1 MKRITGSVVVCAA
14 AGALAAGA
22 LAAGAL
28 FCEPGAS
35 TTATPAPAGTVRI
48 EGFAF
53 APATARRG
61 ASVTIVNG
69 DGVDHTV
76 TADAGTFNVKA
87 RGGASVTFRAP
98 ARPGTYT
105 FFCAIHPEMT
115 GTLVV
120 A

>member
-14 AGALAAGA
+14 AGAI
-22 LAAGAL
+22 AAGAL
-28 FCEPGAS
+28 FYQPGSS
-35 TTATPAPAGTVRI
+35 TNAAPAPPGTVRI
-48 EGFAF
+48 KGFAF
-53 APATARRG
+53 APATARPG
-61 ASVTIVNG
+61 ATVTIVNG

-76 TADAGTFNVKA
+76 TADAGGFNVKA
-87 RGGASVTFRAP
+87 RGGASASFRAP
-98 ARPGTYT
+98 SRPGTYS